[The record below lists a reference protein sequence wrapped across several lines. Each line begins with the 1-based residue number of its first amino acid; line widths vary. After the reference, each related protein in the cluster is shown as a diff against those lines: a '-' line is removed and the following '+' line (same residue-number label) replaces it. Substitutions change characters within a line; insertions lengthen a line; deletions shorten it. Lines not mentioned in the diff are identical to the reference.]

1 MFRLAV
7 LLLYFGSVDAQP
19 KCALSTED
27 PTLTYSGQT
36 GDSHGMYDMLLVV
49 PKSFEYVSRKSTYN
63 EEAKI
68 YLFPKN
74 LTLSAIFPFLKPK
87 YNLSKCMPIYQLQTI
102 SDVMIDFNDRSLFTI
117 NLVLNPNF

>member
-1 MFRLAV
+1 MRLINRRP
-7 LLLYFGSVDAQP
+7 YP
-19 KCALSTED
+19 N
-27 PTLTYSGQT
+27 LTYSGQT
-36 GDSHGMYDMLLVV
+36 GDSHGMYDMLLDV

-74 LTLSAIFPFLKPK
+74 LTLSAIFPFFKPK
-87 YNLSKCMPIYQLQTI
+87 YNLSKCMQIYQLQTI